1 MYGDRR
7 CRKVPAMTRSVLS
20 IGVAVMAAALA
31 LAGCGG
37 SSSSSKSTTPTTTP
51 TTAPPASTQATT
63 PQGSAARLTTTQWTA
78 YQTANKTWT
87 TANTKGVATF
97 QKCSKIT
104 AASNASSDDMQ
115 KCLGDTIT
123 VVTTS
128 TTAFGTT
135 LHGFQATVGG
145 QCSSTLNDYIGGLVS
160 WNNVVAGIG
169 HAISLN
175 QLPSTANAPTAFNE
189 IGTSAAAF
197 VKACK
202 PVG

>member
-1 MYGDRR
+1 
-7 CRKVPAMTRSVLS
+7 
-20 IGVAVMAAALA
+20 MAAGLA

-51 TTAPPASTQATT
+51 GTTATTSATTATTTT

-87 TANTKGVATF
+87 TANSKGVATF
-97 QKCSKIT
+97 RKCSKIT
-104 AASNASSDDMQ
+104 AASNASSDKMQ
-115 KCLGDTIT
+115 ACLGDTIT

-135 LHGFQATVGG
+135 LHGFQATVTG
-145 QCSSTLNDYIGGLVS
+145 QCTTALNTYIGGLVS

-169 HAISLN
+169 QAISLG
-175 QLPSTANAPTAFNE
+175 QLPSTANAQTAFNQ
-189 IGTSAAAF
+189 ITAAAKSF

>member
-1 MYGDRR
+1 
-7 CRKVPAMTRSVLS
+7 MTRSVS
-20 IGVAVMAAALA
+20 TVAVLATAAALA

-37 SSSSSKSTTPTTTP
+37 SSSNSKSTTPTTTP
-51 TTAPPASTQATT
+51 STTTTPATT
-63 PQGSAARLTTTQWTA
+63 SLSGSAQRLTTTQWTA

-87 TANTKGVATF
+87 TTNTKGIATF
-97 QKCSKIT
+97 RKCGKIT
-104 AASNASSDDMQ
+104 AKSNASSDQMQ
-115 KCLGDTIT
+115 ACLGNTVT

-145 QCSSTLNDYIGGLVS
+145 KCSSALNDYIGGLVS
-160 WNNVVAGIG
+160 WNNVVTGIG
-169 HAISLN
+169 HSVSQG
-175 QLPSTANAPTAFNE
+175 QLPSTANVQTVFDQ
-189 IGTSAAAF
+189 IGTAATAF

>member
-1 MYGDRR
+1 
-7 CRKVPAMTRSVLS
+7 MTRGVLT
-20 IGVAVMAAALA
+20 VAALATAGALA

-51 TTAPPASTQATT
+51 TTTPATTATTTT
-63 PQGSAARLTTTQWTA
+63 PQGSAKRLTTTQWTA

-87 TANTKGVATF
+87 SANTKGIAKF
-97 QKCSKIT
+97 RSCSKIT
-104 AASNASSDDMQ
+104 AASNASSDDMA
-115 KCLGDTIT
+115 KCLGNTIT

-169 HAISLN
+169 HAISLG
-175 QLPSTANAPTAFNE
+175 QLPNTANVQTVFDQ

>member
-1 MYGDRR
+1 
-7 CRKVPAMTRSVLS
+7 MTRSVLTVAALATA
-20 IGVAVMAAALA
+20 GVLA

-37 SSSSSKSTTPTTTP
+37 SSSNSKSATATTTPTTTTTP
-51 TTAPPASTQATT
+51 ATTTAS
-63 PQGSAARLTTTQWTA
+63 GSAQRLTTTQWTA